1 MGVFVEV
8 VDGCRAARWA
18 PDLERD
24 RLGVELVEDL
34 ARGATTER
42 TAVNAEDAV
51 QSINN
56 ESRHRDHSRD
66 REHQPETAKQP
77 LFPGALWGD
86 LVAVAVGG
94 ALLH

>member
-8 VDGCRAARWA
+8 VDGRHAARWA

-51 QSINN
+51 QSVYD
-56 ESRHRDHSRD
+56 ESRQRDDSCD
-66 REHQPETAKQP
+66 REHQPETPQKP
-77 LFPGALWGD
+77 LFLGALRGD
-86 LVAVAVGG
+86 LVALAAGG
-94 ALLH
+94 TLLL